1 MRFEQD
7 AEHAYKLE
15 AARMEQELESVLSRH
30 QQLISQ
36 QESEARNRD
45 RVLCRRALEV
55 QARLCAV
62 FSTRQRV

>member
-15 AARMEQELESVLSRH
+15 AARMEQEVESALSKH

-36 QESEARNRD
+36 QESEARTRD
-45 RVLCRRALEV
+45 RELCRRALEV
-55 QARLCAV
+55 QARLFTL
-62 FSTRQRV
+62 FSTRQRL